1 MGLFSKPPPPP
12 PAPESWID
20 EQTWD
25 TIEAAWPFFA
35 ACTLG
40 FFVATRWRPEM
51 TIAFYGFLAFDLT
64 TLAHVIAADDFK
76 KASGFLNLTSDAF
89 GSFTTLLGLVF
100 SILLGQTYQYYFD
113 RQGAIQDS
121 AYREIC
127 AVSRLL
133 ELVRLLDPPQD
144 ARRKVLSLLRNYV
157 KKLLESGLSHG
168 ARLVYTSDDTA
179 MSPDAPPSP
188 APPSSAPASPE
199 ALDTFHSWDA
209 ELAGALKLL
218 GDSRGT
224 VSDSEV
230 FVGPALIA
238 AHTAVRDIDDARA
251 VRVSNI
257 NADLPPAQW
266 VTLNLLGGL
275 LVVSFLLLDLEAPK
289 LEATLFGAICASAF
303 VFVLVIHDLGNPF
316 EGNWSVTAAA
326 SEVQMLE
333 KKIDLCWQETV
344 GNQFGGK
351 LMRKMTSRK
360 G

>member
-1 MGLFSKPPPPP
+1 M
-12 PAPESWID
+12 
-20 EQTWD
+20 
-25 TIEAAWPFFA
+25 
-35 ACTLG
+35 
-40 FFVATRWRPEM
+40 
-51 TIAFYGFLAFDLT
+51 
-64 TLAHVIAADDFK
+64 
-76 KASGFLNLTSDAF
+76 
-89 GSFTTLLGLVF
+89 
-100 SILLGQTYQYYFD
+100 
-113 RQGAIQDS
+113 
-121 AYREIC
+121 
-127 AVSRLL
+127 
-133 ELVRLLDPPQD
+133 RLLDPPQD

-266 VTLNLLGGL
+266 LTLNLLGGL
-275 LVVSFLLLDLEAPK
+275 LVVAFLLLDLQAPK
-289 LEATLFGAICASAF
+289 LEATLFGAICAAAC
-303 VFVLVIHDLGNPF
+303 VFYLVIDDLGDPF

-326 SEVQMLE
+326 AEVTTLE
-333 KKIDLCWQETV
+333 KKIDVCWREAV
-344 GNQFGGK
+344 GAQFGPSFV
-351 LMRKMTSRK
+351 RKMTSRK
-360 G
+360 LGT